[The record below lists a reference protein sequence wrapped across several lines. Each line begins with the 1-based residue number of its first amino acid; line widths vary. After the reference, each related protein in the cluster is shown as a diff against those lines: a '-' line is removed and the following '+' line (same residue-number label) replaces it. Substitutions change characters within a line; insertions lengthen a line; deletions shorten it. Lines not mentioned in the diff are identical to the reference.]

1 MWKNETLLNSVRF
14 ILLVLVQVLL
24 LDHIHFLGY
33 INPYIYILFVLLF
46 PFSGNKGLLIF
57 LGFLLGLS
65 IDLFNDSGGVHAGA
79 TTFIAWARPFFL
91 KFSFGV
97 SYEHNTARINSA
109 SFSQQL
115 IYVTSMVMV
124 HHLVLFS
131 LEIFNTAQILLILK
145 STLFSG
151 IFSVIVIFCALYLFS
166 RRNS

>member
-1 MWKNETLLNSVRF
+1 MWNNDVFQNTVRF
-14 ILLVLVQVLL
+14 IVLVLVQVLV
-24 LDHIHFLGY
+24 LDHINFLGY
-33 INPYIYILFVLLF
+33 INPYLYVFFVLLF

-79 TTFIAWARPFFL
+79 TTFIAWARPAIL

-97 SYEHNTARINSA
+97 SYEHNTARVNSA
-109 SFSQQL
+109 SASQQL
-115 IYVTSMVMV
+115 IYVSAMVLL

-131 LEIFNTAQILLILK
+131 LEIFNTQQILLVLK

-151 IFSVIVIFCALYLFS
+151 IFSVIVIFCTLYLFS